1 MRYQNDTVYYTT
13 DLEMFKPMEHNRVKS
28 KARIKEIAQSME
40 EEGLLKVP
48 IIVNRKKQIIDGQH
62 RFEAAKIAGKGLYY
76 ITANKYGE
84 NEMMSINKTMKN
96 WSKNDYLSH
105 YVSKGNR
112 NYMKIEQ
119 FRKEFPMFSLTD
131 SCIFLKGGLA
141 SGIQKQT
148 FSEGKFKAGSLDKAR
163 MYANF
168 ILSLEPFA
176 PDIYYRTVFVRTM
189 LSVLAK
195 YSNVDHLLNP
205 KKYVVKKSDFVMSE
219 FIKKAEIVPH
229 YFKLCGNK
237 AGYSRMIEDIYNFK
251 RRNDKK
257 IFIRV

>member
-48 IIVNRKKQIIDGQH
+48 IIVNRRKQIIDGQH

-105 YVSKGNR
+105 YVSKGNK
-112 NYMKIEQ
+112 NYIKVAE

-141 SGIQKQT
+141 SGINKQT
-148 FSEGKFKAGSLDKAR
+148 FSTGKFKAGSMEKAR
-163 MYANF
+163 IWANF
-168 ILSLEPFA
+168 ILSLEPYA
-176 PDIYYRTVFVRTM
+176 PKIFYRTVFVRTM
-189 LSVLAK
+189 LSILAK
-195 YSNVDHLLNP
+195 YDE
-205 KKYVVKKSDFVMSE
+205 FVMSE

-229 YFKLCGNK
+229 YFKICGDK

>member
-105 YVSKGNR
+105 YVSKGNK
-112 NYMKIEQ
+112 NYIKVAE

-141 SGIQKQT
+141 SGINKQT
-148 FSEGKFKAGSLDKAR
+148 FSTGKFKAGSMEKAR
-163 MYANF
+163 VWANF
-168 ILSLEPFA
+168 ILSLEPYA
-176 PDIYYRTVFVRTM
+176 PKIFYRTVFVRTM
-189 LSVLAK
+189 LSILAK
-195 YSNVDHLLNP
+195 YDE
-205 KKYVVKKSDFVMSE
+205 FVMSE

-229 YFKLCGNK
+229 YFKICGDK

>member
-1 MRYQNDTVYYTT
+1 
-13 DLEMFKPMEHNRVKS
+13 
-28 KARIKEIAQSME
+28 ME

-62 RFEAAKIAGKGLYY
+62 RFEAAKLAGKGLYY

-105 YVSKGNR
+105 YVSKGNK
-112 NYMKIEQ
+112 NYIKVAE

-141 SGIQKQT
+141 SGINKQT
-148 FSEGKFKAGSLDKAR
+148 FSTGKFKAGSMEKAR
-163 MYANF
+163 VWANF
-168 ILSLEPFA
+168 ILSLEPYA
-176 PDIYYRTVFVRTM
+176 PKIFYRTVFVRTM
-189 LSVLAK
+189 LSILAK
-195 YSNVDHLLNP
+195 YDE
-205 KKYVVKKSDFVMSE
+205 FVMSE

-229 YFKLCGNK
+229 YFKICGDK

>member
-62 RFEAAKIAGKGLYY
+62 RFEAAKLAGKGLYY

-105 YVSKGNR
+105 YVSKGNK
-112 NYMKIEQ
+112 NYIKVAE

-141 SGIQKQT
+141 SGINKQT
-148 FSEGKFKAGSLDKAR
+148 FSTGKFKAGSMEKAR
-163 MYANF
+163 VWANF
-168 ILSLEPFA
+168 ILSLEPYA
-176 PDIYYRTVFVRTM
+176 PKIFYRTVFVRTM
-189 LSVLAK
+189 LSILAK
-195 YSNVDHLLNP
+195 YDE
-205 KKYVVKKSDFVMSE
+205 FVMSE

-229 YFKLCGNK
+229 YFKICGDK

>member
-1 MRYQNDTVYYTT
+1 
-13 DLEMFKPMEHNRVKS
+13 
-28 KARIKEIAQSME
+28 
-40 EEGLLKVP
+40 
-48 IIVNRKKQIIDGQH
+48 
-62 RFEAAKIAGKGLYY
+62 
-76 ITANKYGE
+76 
-84 NEMMSINKTMKN
+84 
-96 WSKNDYLSH
+96 
-105 YVSKGNR
+105 
-112 NYMKIEQ
+112 
-119 FRKEFPMFSLTD
+119 
-131 SCIFLKGGLA
+131 
-141 SGIQKQT
+141 
-148 FSEGKFKAGSLDKAR
+148 

-219 FIKKAEIVPH
+219 FVKKAEIVPH

>member
-48 IIVNRKKQIIDGQH
+48 IIVNRRKQIIDGQH

-105 YVSKGNR
+105 YVSKGNK
-112 NYMKIEQ
+112 NYIKVAE

-141 SGIQKQT
+141 SGINKQT
-148 FSEGKFKAGSLDKAR
+148 FSTGKFKAGSMEKAR
-163 MYANF
+163 VWANF
-168 ILSLEPFA
+168 ILSLEPYA
-176 PDIYYRTVFVRTM
+176 PKIFYRTVFVRTM
-189 LSVLAK
+189 LSILAK
-195 YSNVDHLLNP
+195 YDE
-205 KKYVVKKSDFVMSE
+205 FVMSE

-229 YFKLCGNK
+229 YFKICGDK

>member
-62 RFEAAKIAGKGLYY
+62 RFEAAKLAGKGLYY

-105 YVSKGNR
+105 YVSKGNK
-112 NYMKIEQ
+112 NYMKVAE

-141 SGIQKQT
+141 SGINKQT
-148 FSEGKFKAGSLDKAR
+148 FSTGKFKAGSMEKAR
-163 MYANF
+163 IWANF
-168 ILSLEPFA
+168 ILSLEPYA
-176 PDIYYRTVFVRTM
+176 PKIFYRTVFVRTM
-189 LSVLAK
+189 LSILAK
-195 YSNVDHLLNP
+195 YDE
-205 KKYVVKKSDFVMSE
+205 FVMSE

-229 YFKLCGNK
+229 YFKICGDK